1 MLGLRLGLYH
11 NLFLS
16 RTIGKFPSEIG
27 SSFLLTSTFLRTLTV
42 DGAASKKEAFFF
54 ITQHS
59 TTLKT
64 HTHTHTP
71 SIAYTPECYCG
82 AASR

>member
-27 SSFLLTSTFLRTLTV
+27 SSFLLTSTFLRILTV
-42 DGAASKKEAFFF
+42 DGAASKKEAFSSLS
-54 ITQHS
+54 TAQH
-59 TTLKT
+59 
-64 HTHTHTP
+64 
-71 SIAYTPECYCG
+71 
-82 AASR
+82 